1 MSNTAI
7 TTSASVQDEA
17 LTVPQAARAFGVSIN
32 TIRRRIASGEVA
44 AVKFRSKNFVMRSE
58 VAEALGPKPVTP
70 AKATTG
76 ADYPAISQER
86 LDRLASLL
94 GGR

>member
-1 MSNTAI
+1 MSNTAS

-32 TIRRRIASGEVA
+32 TIRRRIATGEVV
-44 AVKFRSKNFVMRSE
+44 AVNYRNKNFVMRSE

-70 AKATTG
+70 AVVGGDAG
-76 ADYPAISQER
+76 YPAISQER
-86 LDRLASLL
+86 LDRLGSLL
-94 GGR
+94 VGR